1 MKKLI
6 VTILLIALCIS
17 YINFTVLAGVKF
29 GKWDKWEQKLPDM
42 NNKYWSW
49 AFPGEKSTML
59 TLDDKL
65 LLITTYLYFGTSRNR
80 ASVIFYSPASQKT
93 KIKKD
98 YIPDPKFA
106 LVCFPPKK
114 KKSVIRVYEI
124 KNIEEGLSQFL
135 EEWEIPFNQHQDG
148 VPPGV
153 EFRENFK
160 EWLNQQAPLEL
171 AESLK
176 NIKIVLPRLK
186 IDDKGKF
193 TLVPPISDDFINI
206 ISVTPDS
213 GLVNGVDTEFNVVVE
228 YNLFSFKEGL
238 LQIGFNNQEA
248 INSFRDVKD
257 TYFLVCKGNGTYEFN
272 VTVKPKNWGSKGDFL
287 VIVSLDEIPQ
297 VSNRFL
303 ATDVKILTFR

>member
-1 MKKLI
+1 MKKLML
-6 VTILLIALCIS
+6 TILLITLCI
-17 YINFTVLAGVKF
+17 NLNVLAKVKF
-29 GKWDKWEQKLPDM
+29 GKWDKWDQQLPDM
-42 NNKYWSW
+42 DDKYWSW
-49 AFPGEKSTML
+49 TFPGEKSTML

-65 LLITTYLYFGTSRNR
+65 LLITTYLYFGTSKNR
-80 ASVIFYSPASQKT
+80 ASVIFYSPASPKE
-93 KIKKD
+93 KIKED

-106 LVCFPPKK
+106 FVCFPPKK